1 MRQDKN
7 EFGDIARLIHNFFK
21 QKTALAAA
29 YANLKETREQLI
41 QAEKMQTVGIL
52 ASGVAHE
59 VKNPLG
65 IIIQGINYL
74 ERKISPGQEDI
85 LKVVNMIKEGVER
98 ADSIIRSLLDF
109 SKVTTLNLQS
119 QDINSILES
128 SLALVKPNL
137 ETKQIEVVRE
147 IKQDIP
153 KVLVDKNKMEQV
165 FINILLNAI
174 HAIGERGKIIVR
186 SYDTQLGK
194 GKSAAHGIGEDRFKS
209 RDRGVVIEIED
220 TGIGIPEEHLGKI
233 FDPFFTTKR
242 VGEGVGL
249 GLSICRNII
258 DIHRGMIEIKSE
270 VGKGSTVI
278 ITLGI
283 AQDR

>member
-1 MRQDKN
+1 
-7 EFGDIARLIHNFFK
+7 
-21 QKTALAAA
+21 
-29 YANLKETREQLI
+29 
-41 QAEKMQTVGIL
+41 
-52 ASGVAHE
+52 VAHE